1 MISYTKY
8 ITATGVIVGS
18 GVTNSQL
25 SDVPLENNQ
34 SIIEGVFDVE
44 KYKIIDGEA
53 VEQTIDFWIAVRIE
67 RNNLLS
73 ESDWTQMSDS
83 PLSDSK
89 KTEWA
94 TYRQSLRDLPTSN
107 ASASSYD
114 DITFQVSQVN
124 GFSSN
129 NNTRSRFS
137 NSCCHWF
144 RLVYI

>member
-25 SDVPLENNQ
+25 SDIPLENSQ

-73 ESDWTQMSDS
+73 KSDWTQMSDS

-94 TYRQSLRDLPTSN
+94 TYRQSLRDLPTTNS
-107 ASASSYD
+107 SASSYD
-114 DITFQVSQVN
+114 DVIFPSKP
-124 GFSSN
+124 S
-129 NNTRSRFS
+129 
-137 NSCCHWF
+137 
-144 RLVYI
+144 